1 MEKNTPP
8 PSRKFFVHHE
18 GTGVPDQSD
27 LRKRAEELALIAG
40 HAEPTAVDFDQARR
54 ELGGEAIPA
63 TSDVERRRRRT
74 VSRDPSEPPGDAG
87 EENSNQEPIDEQMPA
102 ERLVLDGV
110 EEAQH
115 EQMLADRRRKQP
127 D

>member
-8 PSRKFFVHHE
+8 PSRKFFVHDA
-18 GTGVPDQSD
+18 GTGVSGRAD
-27 LRKRAEELALIAG
+27 LEKRAEEIALIAG
-40 HAEPTAVDFDQARR
+40 HATPTTVDYEQARR

-63 TSDVERRRRRT
+63 TSEVETRRRRT
-74 VSRDPSEPPGDAG
+74 VPRDPSEPPGDAG
-87 EENSNQEPIDEQMPA
+87 AENSNQEPADEQMAA

-115 EQMLADRRRKQP
+115 EQMLADRRRKHS
-127 D
+127 